1 MRMHNLLLLLC
12 LLVRHTKGKEPLLD
26 YSQSHFVTNSKYLDI
41 PKKKTMEKAIA
52 KEIREDK

>member
-1 MRMHNLLLLLC
+1 MRMHNLLLLPC
-12 LLVRHTKGKEPLLD
+12 LPIRHTKGKESLVD

-41 PKKKTMEKAIA
+41 PKKKTMEKEIA